1 MLPILTSA
9 AMASDLWQEIED
21 AVVLSLQPMVVRHR
35 SRGFGALEFAG
46 RHNGELVL
54 TDDEVWRLQ
63 ESVLSRLPAA
73 LVQTGS
79 GRFKRRSS
87 SDDHDGVAMVEVW
100 ILSATMRGHVERTA
114 VRSPRVAW
122 RRDDP
127 TLLGRTLE
135 DPGVYR
141 LLGQARALLIGRE
154 LQIAGA
160 AGVLEL
166 KTQEP
171 AFVDPEF
178 TCWRQVYELPL
189 HVEATGVRE
198 LLGRYAPAADATV
211 AMRRPGSVVVARTRT
226 SG

>member
-1 MLPILTSA
+1 MLPILTSQP
-9 AMASDLWQEIED
+9 MASDLWQEIED
-21 AVVLSLQPMVVRHR
+21 AIILALQPMVGR
-35 SRGFGALEFAG
+35 RGAPGALQLAG

-63 ESVLSRLPAA
+63 ESILQRMPAA
-73 LVQTGS
+73 LVQAGA
-79 GRFKRRSS
+79 GRFKRTAS
-87 SDDHDGVAMVEVW
+87 SDDHEGVALVEVW
-100 ILSATMRGHVERTA
+100 ILSATMRGQGDRTA
-114 VRSPRVAW
+114 ARSPRVVW

-127 TLLGRTLE
+127 TLLGRTTE

-154 LQIAGA
+154 LGLGA
-160 AGVLEL
+160 SSAGVLEL

-189 HVEATGVRE
+189 HVSAVDVRT
-198 LLGRYAPAADATV
+198 LLGRYAPAVDATV
-211 AMRRPGSVVVARTRT
+211 AIRRPGSVVVARTLT
-226 SG
+226 TG